1 MAAISQKIS
10 SIIGGVSQQPDT
22 VKFTNQLRVCDNFY
36 PDVATGLTKRPGL
49 QAINKLSNAAD
60 NGTWFTIF
68 RDDEEKYIGQFTKAG
83 ALKIWSAFTGIE
95 QTINAVDASATAYAV
110 HDSQQDLQLLQINDF
125 IFVLNRTVTVESG
138 TVESPAQIPFGF
150 VSINTVAY
158 SSTYNIK
165 LDSTPFSYATPT
177 TSTTQLNVADIV
189 NGLVSSINA
198 NPAWVAT
205 GIGNT
210 IYIRRA
216 DNSDFGIQANGGQSG
231 TSIDAFKDSVTAV
244 GQLPKQFINNSK
256 LKVSGSAETG
266 ADDYW
271 VIFKT
276 SDNTPNGTGVWEE
289 TIGPEIAL
297 NIDEDTL
304 PHVIIREANGT
315 FTYRKLDE
323 ASAIASAGSSLVPG
337 LASSVN
343 IATTSSVGHVLDEQF
358 EPTGGTGSGLR
369 LKVTKLRTDT
379 ITTNY
384 LATSSTYVQ
393 SNIFTWAYYA
403 NNVLIATTIAGDDS
417 VTVGNITYTRNTS
430 FQTVSGTSRAGV
442 QAVETK
448 TGVIDEVSIVKA
460 GQNYTVLDIVQN
472 TQGDTFQIATITS
485 QLLEGDESRLRYW
498 KPREVGDTVTNPM
511 PSFVK
516 FPIDTISFFKN
527 RIIFTSR
534 QNVICSQAG
543 DYFNFFASTVITFV
557 DSDPIDIS
565 ASSKKPIRLKG
576 TLSTSRGLLLF
587 GDNGQYILETTTE
600 AFSSRTAEINLL
612 STLSLQEDLNPID
625 IGTSVVFVEEGE
637 KASAVYEMG
646 INDNVGGKPTVIELT
661 RLIPTYIPN
670 AVSELKVSQTAGTI
684 GLLSQI
690 QLNKLYLY
698 RFFQNGDSRISGWF
712 RWNMPN
718 DVEHFDFDQD
728 ILYIVTKNGSNYILS
743 TVSLIT
749 ETPSESLLFEGE
761 YLDVRLDYFDYTP
774 TLVYDATADQ
784 THICFKDGFES
795 MDLQAVL
802 IYLNP
807 DQAGY
812 FEEQSMQVDLS
823 QPIGQRYFLTVDG
836 DQTASRFAIGFKYE
850 ATAQLPAFYF
860 VREETRALKDT
871 VNIPTVNRIKVNS
884 YNSGPY
890 KTLVKATGRPDFTL
904 TLPQITAN
912 VTAPN
917 SIPLLRNAQATIPI
931 FAKGNLFEFNLI
943 ADSPFPTAFTSLDWE
958 GTYDNKGIQSL

>member
-1 MAAISQKIS
+1 
-10 SIIGGVSQQPDT
+10 
-22 VKFTNQLRVCDNFY
+22 
-36 PDVATGLTKRPGL
+36 
-49 QAINKLSNAAD
+49 
-60 NGTWFTIF
+60 
-68 RDDEEKYIGQFTKAG
+68 
-83 ALKIWSAFTGIE
+83 
-95 QTINAVDASATAYAV
+95 
-110 HDSQQDLQLLQINDF
+110 
-125 IFVLNRTVTVESG
+125 
-138 TVESPAQIPFGF
+138 
-150 VSINTVAY
+150 
-158 SSTYNIK
+158 
-165 LDSTPFSYATPT
+165 
-177 TSTTQLNVADIV
+177 
-189 NGLVSSINA
+189 
-198 NPAWVAT
+198 
-205 GIGNT
+205 
-210 IYIRRA
+210 
-216 DNSDFGIQANGGQSG
+216 
-231 TSIDAFKDSVTAV
+231 
-244 GQLPKQFINNSK
+244 
-256 LKVSGSAETG
+256 
-266 ADDYW
+266 
-271 VIFKT
+271 
-276 SDNTPNGTGVWEE
+276 
-289 TIGPEIAL
+289 
-297 NIDEDTL
+297 
-304 PHVIIREANGT
+304 
-315 FTYRKLDE
+315 
-323 ASAIASAGSSLVPG
+323 
-337 LASSVN
+337 
-343 IATTSSVGHVLDEQF
+343 
-358 EPTGGTGSGLR
+358 
-369 LKVTKLRTDT
+369 
-379 ITTNY
+379 
-384 LATSSTYVQ
+384 
-393 SNIFTWAYYA
+393 
-403 NNVLIATTIAGDDS
+403 
-417 VTVGNITYTRNTS
+417 
-430 FQTVSGTSRAGV
+430 
-442 QAVETK
+442 
-448 TGVIDEVSIVKA
+448 
-460 GQNYTVLDIVQN
+460 
-472 TQGDTFQIATITS
+472 
-485 QLLEGDESRLRYW
+485 
-498 KPREVGDTVTNPM
+498 M

-728 ILYIVTKNGSNYILS
+728 ILYIVAKNGSNYILS

-931 FAKGNLFEFNLI
+931 FAKGTLFEFNLI